1 MQNFNNL
8 MTRHNNN
15 LINMEN
21 SKTEIVSAFKTQK
34 NWKPVHTPGK
44 DEALKRLLSG
54 GGETNISLK
63 NATLGSPRSQGSNNM
78 EHQSY
83 GTVPPTP

>member
-1 MQNFNNL
+1 

-54 GGETNISLK
+54 GGETNISL
-63 NATLGSPRSQGSNNM
+63 
-78 EHQSY
+78 
-83 GTVPPTP
+83 